1 MKGILELKLDST
13 ERSSVLLLL
22 ALEVTQCIAG
32 RCSAGRLTDRI
43 GKLNTTLSII
53 TLPTNIGKN

>member
-1 MKGILELKLDST
+1 MDST